1 MHEYSIVQA
10 LVERIATE
18 VKARNA
24 TAVHRVGVR
33 VGELSGVEPELLV
46 TAFETFRAGTCC
58 EGARLEVD
66 YVKAAWACRECG
78 APIAAGEVLK
88 CPGCGGRARLVR
100 GDEMYLDQLE
110 LEIPDV

>member
-10 LVERIATE
+10 LVDRIAVE
-18 VKARNA
+18 VKQRGA

-33 VGELSGVEPELLV
+33 VGEVSGVEPELLT

-58 EGARLEVD
+58 EGATLEVT
-66 YVKAAWACRECG
+66 YVKAAWACKACG
-78 APIAAGEVLK
+78 APIAAGDTLT
-88 CPGCGGRARLVR
+88 CAACGGPAKLDR
-100 GDEMYLDQLE
+100 GDEIYLDQLE